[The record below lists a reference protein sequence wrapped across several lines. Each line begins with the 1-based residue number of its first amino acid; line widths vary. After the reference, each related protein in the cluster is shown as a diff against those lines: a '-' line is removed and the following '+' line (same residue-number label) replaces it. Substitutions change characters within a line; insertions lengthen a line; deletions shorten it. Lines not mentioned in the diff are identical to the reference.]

1 MGQIM
6 WCLAHSAWLG
16 TSTAV
21 SASTVLIL
29 HHLYSVWHGD
39 RRLQMK
45 HGEGFELIKSRTSV
59 FPFKAIIEGRQVLPD
74 DFFTEFLRG
83 PYALVVGGTIA
94 AYFAHPWMMAGAAL
108 LNW

>member
-45 HGEGFELIKSRTSV
+45 HGEAFELIKSRTSV
-59 FPFKAIIEGRQVLPD
+59 VPFKAIIEGRQVLPD
-74 DFFTEFLRG
+74 DFLTEFLRG